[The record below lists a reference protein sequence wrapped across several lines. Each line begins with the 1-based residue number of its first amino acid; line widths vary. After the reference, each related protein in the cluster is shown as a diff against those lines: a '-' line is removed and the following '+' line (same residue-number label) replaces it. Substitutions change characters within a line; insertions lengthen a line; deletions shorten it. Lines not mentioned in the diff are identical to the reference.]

1 MKKVVPFSKARET
14 SLFGSKAV
22 GLGDAARQGLP
33 VPPGVAL
40 SGDLVEAVASSDE
53 RRWKNWQRP
62 SPPCRAPF
70 AVRSSAVDEDGAAA
84 SFAGQHLTVL
94 NVHSA
99 ADVPAA
105 VREVWW
111 SANSDSAI
119 TYRQRV
125 GLFTRPSVGVVVQT
139 LLNPDVA
146 GVMFT
151 EHPVTGADERL
162 IEASWGL
169 GEAVVA
175 GLVVPDQFRLDRSG
189 QVLERKA
196 GRKRI
201 AIRSLPNGGT
211 FEQQV
216 APAQV
221 NQLCLDDVQLAAL
234 GELALQCEKVYGP
247 RRDIEW
253 AFQDGTLY
261 LLQCRAVTTGKA
273 RSEQRRPAR
282 RGATPS
288 PPCSASSSSPAWTAG
303 SPSRSPACSR
313 NGASRRAKP
322 SSWKAPGAPPSSSS
336 TPGEATV
343 SSKGVEL
350 ATLGPGDYFGEIAL
364 IDGGPRSAT
373 VTAATDLVCYGL
385 TFWEFRPLVE
395 RNGTIAWKLLQA
407 LAKRLRAA
415 GAPETKTRKRFLSF
429 HAHLTPRRSAASRRS
444 DERTRNW
451 EGER

>member
-1 MKKVVPFSKARET
+1 VKKVVPLTKAREI

-33 VPPGVAL
+33 VPTGVAL
-40 SGDLVEAVASSDE
+40 SGDLVEAVASRDDKAVEKVAKAISAL
-53 RRWKNWQRP
+53 
-62 SPPCRAPF
+62 SAPF
-70 AVRSSAVDEDGAAA
+70 AVRSSAVDEDSAVA
-84 SFAGQHLTVL
+84 SFAGQHLTLL

-99 ADVPAA
+99 ADVAGA
-105 VREVWW
+105 VCEVWW

-125 GLFTRPSVGVVVQT
+125 GLFSKPSVGIVVQS
-139 LLNPDVA
+139 LINPAVA

-175 GLVVPDQFRLDRSG
+175 GLVVPDHFRVDRAG

-211 FEQQV
+211 FEEQV
-216 APAQV
+216 AAAHV
-221 NQLCLDDVQLAAL
+221 NQFCLDDIQLAAL
-234 GELALQCEKVYGP
+234 GELALRCEQVYGP

-253 AFQDGTLY
+253 AFQDRTLY
-261 LLQCRAVTTGKA
+261 LLQCRAITTGLA
-273 RSEQRRPAR
+273 RSGTPPGPPAR
-282 RGATPS
+282 DPVAALQRVELFAGMDRRQAEQIGRLLKERRFAKGETVIVEGTGGAAFFIIVS
-288 PPCSASSSSPAWTAG
+288 
-303 SPSRSPACSR
+303 
-313 NGASRRAKP
+313 
-322 SSWKAPGAPPSSSS
+322 
-336 TPGEATV
+336 GEATV
-343 SSKGVEL
+343 SSKGVHL
-350 ATLGPGDYFGEIAL
+350 ATLGPGQYFGEVAL

-395 RNGTIAWKLLQA
+395 RNGTIGWRLLQA
-407 LAKRLRAA
+407 LAKQLRDAIQC
-415 GAPETKTRKRFLSF
+415 GDKIP
-429 HAHLTPRRSAASRRS
+429 
-444 DERTRNW
+444 
-451 EGER
+451 

>member
-1 MKKVVPFSKARET
+1 VKKVVPLNKARET
-14 SLFGSKAV
+14 SLYGSKAV

-33 VPPGVAL
+33 VPAGVAL
-40 SGDLVEAVASSDE
+40 SGDLVEAVASGKDSAIE
-53 RRWKNWQRP
+53 RVAKAVAP
-62 SPPCRAPF
+62 LSAPF
-70 AVRSSAVDEDGAAA
+70 AVRSSAVDEDSAAA

-99 ADVPAA
+99 ADVPGA

-139 LLNPDVA
+139 LLNPEVA

-175 GLVVPDQFRLDRSG
+175 GLVVPDHFRIDRAA

-196 GRKRI
+196 GRKPI

-211 FEQQV
+211 FEEKV
-216 APAQV
+216 PAAQV
-221 NQLCLDDVQLAAL
+221 KQLCLDDEQLAAL
-234 GELALQCEKVYGP
+234 GELALSCEKVYGP

-253 AFQDGTLY
+253 AIQDRKLY

-273 RSEQRRPAR
+273 RSE
-282 RGATPS
+282 
-288 PPCSASSSSPAWTAG
+288 TA
-303 SPSRSPACSR
+303 P
-313 NGASRRAKP
+313 
-322 SSWKAPGAPPSSSS
+322 PGALPQRDPLTALRRVELFADMDRRQAEQIARLLKERRFAKGDTVIMEGSGGAAFFLID
-336 TPGEATV
+336 TGEAKV
-343 SSKGVEL
+343 ASKGVEL
-350 ATLGPGDYFGEIAL
+350 ATLGPGHYFGEVAL

-395 RNGTIAWKLLQA
+395 KNGTIAWKLLQA

-415 GAPETKTRKRFLSF
+415 A
-429 HAHLTPRRSAASRRS
+429 
-444 DERTRNW
+444 DEKAKIV
-451 EGER
+451 

>member
-1 MKKVVPFSKARET
+1 VKKVVPLKQARET
-14 SLFGSKAV
+14 SLYGSKAV
-22 GLGDAARQGLP
+22 GLGDAARQNLP

-40 SGDLVEAVASSDE
+40 SGDLVEAVAGEDE
-53 RRWKNWQRP
+53 KALEKVARAIAAL
-62 SPPCRAPF
+62 PPPY
-70 AVRSSAVDEDGAAA
+70 AVRSSAVDEDGADA

-99 ADVPAA
+99 ADVPGA
-105 VREVWW
+105 VRGVWW

-139 LLNPDVA
+139 LLNPSVA

-162 IEASWGL
+162 IEANWGL

-175 GLVVPDQFRLDRSG
+175 GLVVPDHFRLDRAG

-211 FEQQV
+211 FEEQV
-216 APAQV
+216 SPAQV
-221 NQLCLDDVQLAAL
+221 SQLCLDDAQLAAL
-234 GELALQCEKVYGP
+234 GALALNCEKLYGP

-261 LLQCRAVTTGKA
+261 LLQCRAVTTGRA
-273 RSEQRRPAR
+273 RSE
-282 RGATPS
+282 
-288 PPCSASSSSPAWTAG
+288 
-303 SPSRSPACSR
+303 
-313 NGASRRAKP
+313 
-322 SSWKAPGAPPSSSS
+322 APPPVSPRSN
-336 TPGEATV
+336 PEAALRRVELFADMDRRQAEQITRLLKERRFAKDETV
-343 SSKGVEL
+343 IMEESGGAAFFLIDSGAARVTRKGVEL

-373 VTAATDLVCYGL
+373 VTAITDLVCYGL

-395 RNGTIAWKLLQA
+395 RNGSIGWKLLQV
-407 LAKRLRAA
+407 LAKRLR
-415 GAPETKTRKRFLSF
+415 GST
-429 HAHLTPRRSAASRRS
+429 
-444 DERTRNW
+444 
-451 EGER
+451 